1 MDKSPL
7 IFLHTHFSLAWAHL
21 RAEGYF
27 VLCHLWTPKAFP
39 VHDSIRAVS
48 KEPPHFSCLRDLVW
62 HFPGCATRGQL
73 CPGLLGL
80 SGLGLWGWPLGC
92 VHLMVGNNPR
102 KRVVLLTTRTIL
114 SPQAFHGTA
123 KPQASTPSEAWL
135 WLCGNNYFMENQSN
149 FIYISNKS
157 FKSRVLSWR
166 QLEGEKFPLRT

>member
-1 MDKSPL
+1 MPFVDSKGFPCPQLNQGCQQRAPPL
-7 IFLHTHFSLAWAHL
+7 
-21 RAEGYF
+21 
-27 VLCHLWTPKAFP
+27 
-39 VHDSIRAVS
+39 
-48 KEPPHFSCLRDLVW
+48 PPRLSCLRDLVW

-80 SGLGLWGWPLGC
+80 SGLGLRGWPLGC

-102 KRVVLLTTRTIL
+102 KRGVLLTTRTIL
-114 SPQAFHGTA
+114 SPQTFHGTA
-123 KPQASTPSEAWL
+123 RPQASTPSEAWL